1 MSAKTQN
8 AGAGVDPKV
17 FADDRVSELEAI
29 VAQLRA
35 ENAALRDVQPA
46 ASEDYAPASQARYG
60 IIVEESNDENEVSVV
75 PVQVNGRAY
84 QITRGAYVEVPR
96 EVVSVLTDAVIDKAV
111 PATDSMGNPV
121 GYTLRPARR
130 FPFQSF
136 GKVVDESGNRV
147 KSPMSEHA
155 IRE

>member
-35 ENAALRDVQPA
+35 ENAALGAVQPA